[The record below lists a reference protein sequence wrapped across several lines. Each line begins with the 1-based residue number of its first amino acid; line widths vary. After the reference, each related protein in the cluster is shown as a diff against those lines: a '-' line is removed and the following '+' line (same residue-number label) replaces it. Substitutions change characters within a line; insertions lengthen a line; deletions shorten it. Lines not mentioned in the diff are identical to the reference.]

1 MDALLSTKQKRPG
14 TMTYIAPCLFCARDL
29 ESGLSLLLMGAAI
42 CAFLRFSG
50 GGGVIG
56 AARRGCGGIYKER
69 FQSSQRR
76 LTIKTFSVTKPSF
89 SRACVDLS
97 LHLSSFR

>member
-1 MDALLSTKQKRPG
+1 
-14 TMTYIAPCLFCARDL
+14 MTYIAQHPFHAQDL
-29 ESGLSLLLMGAAI
+29 DSSLSLLLTGAAI

-69 FQSSQRR
+69 FQSNQRR
-76 LTIKTFSVTKPSF
+76 LTIKTFPVMKPSF

-97 LHLSSFR
+97 LHLSHHSGKFSQEDRY

>member
-1 MDALLSTKQKRPG
+1 MVFKHKAKACGHHDC
-14 TMTYIAPCLFCARDL
+14 YITQCLFRARDL
-29 ESGLSLLLMGAAI
+29 ESGLSLLLTGAAI

-69 FQSSQRR
+69 FQSNQRR
-76 LTIKTFSVTKPSF
+76 LTIKTFSVMKPF
-89 SRACVDLS
+89 SRV
-97 LHLSSFR
+97 RV